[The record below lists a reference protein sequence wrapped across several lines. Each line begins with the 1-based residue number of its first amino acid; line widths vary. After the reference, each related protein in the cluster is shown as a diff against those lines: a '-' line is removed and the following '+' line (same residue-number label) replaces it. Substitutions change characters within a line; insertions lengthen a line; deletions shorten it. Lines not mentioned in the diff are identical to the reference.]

1 MKRIHLFEFEDF
13 DWLPKTVKSGMTNLL
28 VVLHKMLGTKEV
40 LNNLILAA
48 KSKYAFNDIVD
59 LGSGSGGI
67 MSPISDNLYQNHG
80 VKMTLSDLNPDPKFV
95 DYFNQHSNEGISY
108 LEKPVDATNFAEIK
122 GGLKTMVNSFHHMPP
137 KVARQILHSAQDN
150 REAILIYEIGENK
163 VPLVIW
169 WLLLPLSLVILMLM
183 SLFMTPFVRPLKFSQ
198 LFFTYIIP
206 VIPLLY
212 AWDGQV
218 SSVRFYTFSDIE
230 KLLGDRINDASYK
243 WEMGKAAKSNGKS
256 VGYYLLGYPVETN

>member
-169 WLLLPLSLVILMLM
+169 WLLLPNVCI
-183 SLFMTPFVRPLKFSQ
+183 
-198 LFFTYIIP
+198 
-206 VIPLLY
+206 
-212 AWDGQV
+212 
-218 SSVRFYTFSDIE
+218 
-230 KLLGDRINDASYK
+230 
-243 WEMGKAAKSNGKS
+243 
-256 VGYYLLGYPVETN
+256 